1 MKFFLKKIK
10 LHYNIKDYKIGLILP
25 VLVLSVIGVLMVRSA
40 RPDLMDRQILGVILG
55 IVAMIVISLIDY
67 KWVLN
72 FYWPMYFLNLAL
84 LAAVWIP
91 GIGRSANGAQRW
103 LNLGFTQLQPSDLTK
118 ILMILFFAR
127 FLSDRERAINSPRL
141 ILQAIALILPSLAL
155 IYIQPNL
162 STTICIAA
170 LFCALLFLAGLS
182 YKFVGTVLAVTIPTI
197 VIFLAVAVQ
206 PNQPFLHDYQQER
219 ILAWLEPEKYA
230 ADESYQQLNSVMA
243 IGSGQLSGKG
253 YNNDETTSVKNGNFV
268 SEPQTDFIFAIIGEE
283 LGFVGCCVV
292 IFLILLIVIEC
303 IMVGLKAKDT
313 GGRIICGGVA
323 ALIGI
328 QSFINIG
335 VATLILPNTG
345 LSLPFVSYGLTS
357 VVCFFMGIGFVLNV
371 GLQPNKYQ

>member
-1 MKFFLKKIK
+1 MKFLLKKLN
-10 LHYNIKDYKIGLILP
+10 LHYNIKDYRISLVIP
-25 VLVLSVIGVLMVRSA
+25 VVVLSVIGILMVRSA
-40 RPDLMDRQILGVILG
+40 RPDYMDRQIVGVALG
-55 IVAMIVISLIDY
+55 ILAMVVISLIDY
-67 KWVLN
+67 KWILSL
-72 FYWPMYFLNLAL
+72 YWPMYFLNLIL
-84 LAAVWIP
+84 LAAIWIP
-91 GIGRSANGAQRW
+91 RLGVVANGARRW
-103 LNLGFTQLQPSDLTK
+103 LNLGFQFQPSDLTK

-127 FLSDRERAINSPRL
+127 FLSDREREINRPKV

-155 IYIQPNL
+155 IYVQPNL
-162 STTICIAA
+162 STTICVAA
-170 LFCALLFLAGLS
+170 LFCALLFLGGLS
-182 YKFVGTVLAVTIPTI
+182 YKFVGTVLAITIPAV

-206 PNQPFLHDYQQER
+206 PNQPFLRDYQQER

-253 YNNDETTSVKNGNFV
+253 YNNDDTTSVKNGNFV

-283 LGFVGCCVV
+283 LGFVGCCAV
-292 IFLILLIVIEC
+292 IFLILLIVIGC

-328 QSFINIG
+328 QSFINVG

>member
-1 MKFFLKKIK
+1 MKSFLKKIK
-10 LHYNIKDYKIGLILP
+10 VHYNIRDYKIGLVIP
-25 VLVLSVIGVLMVRSA
+25 VIVLSIIGVLMVRSA
-40 RPDLMDRQILGVILG
+40 RPDLMSRQLLGVLLG
-55 IVAMIVISLIDY
+55 IGAMIVISLIDY

-84 LAAVWIP
+84 LAAIWIP
-91 GIGRSANGAQRW
+91 GLGVTTNGARRW
-103 LNLGFTQLQPSDLTK
+103 LNLGITQLQPSDLTK

-127 FLSDRERAINSPRL
+127 FLSDREKAVNNPKV
-141 ILQAIALILPSLAL
+141 ILQGIALILPSLAL
-155 IYIQPNL
+155 IYVQPNL
-162 STTICIAA
+162 STTICVAA

-182 YKFVGTVLAVTIPTI
+182 YKFVGTVLAITVPTV
-197 VIFLAVAVQ
+197 VIFLAIAVQ
-206 PNQPFLHDYQQER
+206 PDQPFLRDYQQSR

-230 ADESYQQLNSVMA
+230 DDESYQQLNSVMA

-253 YNNDETTSVKNGNFV
+253 YDNDDTTSVKNGNFV

-292 IFLILLIVIEC
+292 IFLLLLIVIEC